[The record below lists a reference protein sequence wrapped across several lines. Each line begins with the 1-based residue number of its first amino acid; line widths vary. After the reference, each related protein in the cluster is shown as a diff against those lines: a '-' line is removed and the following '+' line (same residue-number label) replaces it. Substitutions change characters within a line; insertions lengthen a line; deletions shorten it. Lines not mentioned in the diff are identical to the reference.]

1 MGRGRP
7 TAPETRDGARQKDV
21 AVRTAGHPTPQRT
34 RRGTARHT
42 AETRQMDDNRRAVKL
57 PRFEKTPNPR
67 DQGPTRARENKAEGK
82 GAGGAP
88 RPPEDRRRG
97 GARRRPAAG
106 ELVRRKAPGA
116 ARGCRPRW
124 TSGGPQHLT
133 ICTITRIVLDTWPL
147 PGARDWGRRRAEGP
161 PCPGRW
167 RTGEAALQTRP
178 ARGWPVSLT
187 VMNHGRGLAQEGPGC
202 RAGGWGT
209 NTRQEGGRE
218 GREGRRASDRT
229 EHGLG
234 TPQPKD
240 GATGTGDKQ
249 DCAWTGV
256 TEAAGNEAGVPR
268 GRSAVRVTR
277 CQKLRAPAVTAKG
290 VSRHCRVSPGQL
302 LPGEG
307 TSTSEVREADTPRAG
322 SHRELPGGGRGVR
335 RTAGSA
341 VHEGASWGH
350 TWAQRA
356 TAGTAPTSGTEG
368 PSYPRGRP

>member
-1 MGRGRP
+1 MDVGGSP
-7 TAPETRDGARQKDV
+7 APDHLHNHTDR
-21 AVRTAGHPTPQRT
+21 
-34 RRGTARHT
+34 ARHLAPSRGPGLGEAASRGAT
-42 AETRQMDDNRRAVKL
+42 L
-57 PRFEKTPNPR
+57 PQPL
-67 DQGPTRARENKAEGK
+67 
-82 GAGGAP
+82 
-88 RPPEDRRRG
+88 ED
-97 GARRRPAAG
+97 
-106 ELVRRKAPGA
+106 
-116 ARGCRPRW
+116 
-124 TSGGPQHLT
+124 
-133 ICTITRIVLDTWPL
+133 
-147 PGARDWGRRRAEGP
+147 
-161 PCPGRW
+161 
-167 RTGEAALQTRP
+167 TGEAALQTRP

-187 VMNHGRGLAQEGPGC
+187 IMNHGRGLAQEGPGC

>member
-1 MGRGRP
+1 MASAQSLACGEPPPAGGKAGRRGPPGGATRSSAGTSTCARTAAGTARHRLKGAGAKAVGQGRP

-67 DQGPTRARENKAEGK
+67 DQGPTRARENEAEGK

-88 RPPEDRRRG
+88 RPPGDRRRG

-106 ELVRRKAPGA
+106 ELARRKAPGA

-167 RTGEAALQTRP
+167 RTR
-178 ARGWPVSLT
+178 
-187 VMNHGRGLAQEGPGC
+187 
-202 RAGGWGT
+202 
-209 NTRQEGGRE
+209 
-218 GREGRRASDRT
+218 GRRLSR
-229 EHGLG
+229 HG
-234 TPQPKD
+234 
-240 GATGTGDKQ
+240 
-249 DCAWTGV
+249 
-256 TEAAGNEAGVPR
+256 PR
-268 GRSAVRVTR
+268 GAGQ
-277 CQKLRAPAVTAKG
+277 CP
-290 VSRHCRVSPGQL
+290 SP
-302 LPGEG
+302 
-307 TSTSEVREADTPRAG
+307 S
-322 SHRELPGGGRGVR
+322 
-335 RTAGSA
+335 
-341 VHEGASWGH
+341 
-350 TWAQRA
+350 
-356 TAGTAPTSGTEG
+356 
-368 PSYPRGRP
+368 